1 MLKRKGQT
9 EYEPSGYI
17 NIPLWMEGYERRVAV
32 GDDQI
37 HVRVVERMD
46 GQRVIYT
53 VEIELAERRRADW
66 RNVPEPCRGDT
77 CAGRIDVTLVDV
89 ATKEL
94 EARRESLE
102 RQLVAVVSGTLLLAP
117 EEIAAIRVHI
127 VEIRT
132 VLPRR

>member
-53 VEIELAERRRADW
+53 VEIDSLNVVERTGGMSPSHAAETPAPVEL
-66 RNVPEPCRGDT
+66 T
-77 CAGRIDVTLVDV
+77 
-89 ATKEL
+89 
-94 EARRESLE
+94 
-102 RQLVAVVSGTLLLAP
+102 
-117 EEIAAIRVHI
+117 
-127 VEIRT
+127 
-132 VLPRR
+132 